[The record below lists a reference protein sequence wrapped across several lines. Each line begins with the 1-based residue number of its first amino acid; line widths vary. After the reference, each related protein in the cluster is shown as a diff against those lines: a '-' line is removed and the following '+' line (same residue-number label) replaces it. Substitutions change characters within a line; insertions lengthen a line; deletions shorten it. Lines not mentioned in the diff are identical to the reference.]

1 MAELEFNTTAG
12 QTIEREKLICYM
24 QTGTTTGQNP
34 KPIWAPLGKRVADST
49 EAYDWSEETAMDIL
63 GVSRTTLRTP
73 QLSQTFD
80 PVKLDAEDSP
90 AIKVWNIAIKD
101 RNAKGL
107 TGFTLLIVH
116 LYADNDGSAFAEQ
129 YDSCAVYPSG
139 IGGSGGGD
147 IEMPLEVR
155 FGGTRT
161 VGKATITN
169 GSVTFTPES

>member
-1 MAELEFNTTAG
+1 MADLTFNTTAG
-12 QTIEREKLICYM
+12 QTIEREKLVCYM
-24 QTGTTTGQNP
+24 NTGTTSTP
-34 KPIWAPLGKRVADST
+34 VWSPLGKRVADST
-49 EAYDWSEETAMDIL
+49 EAYDWSEETSMDIL

-80 PVKLDAEDSP
+80 PVKLDSEDSP

-107 TGFTLLIVH
+107 TNFDLLIVH
-116 LYADNDGSAFAEQ
+116 LYAGTANTAVFAER
-129 YDSCAVYPSG
+129 YGSCAVYPSG

-161 VGKATITN
+161 VGTAAISN
-169 GSVTFTPES
+169 GTVTFTAG

>member
-1 MAELEFNTTAG
+1 MADLTFNTTAG
-12 QTIEREKLICYM
+12 QTIEREKLVCYM
-24 QTGTTTGQNP
+24 NTGTTSTP
-34 KPIWAPLGKRVADST
+34 VWSPLGKRVADST
-49 EAYDWSEETAMDIL
+49 EAYDWSEETSMDIL

-80 PVKLDAEDSP
+80 PVKLDSEDSP

-107 TGFTLLIVH
+107 TNFDLLIVH
-116 LYADNDGSAFAEQ
+116 LYAGTANSAVFAER
-129 YDSCAVYPSG
+129 YGSCAVYPSG

-161 VGKATITN
+161 VGTAAISN
-169 GSVTFTPES
+169 GTVTFTAG